1 MKLEIQRMP
10 ETRKKIKNYRNY
22 LRSPGPYTMH
32 KHHIRRTSTKH
43 DALGIKY
50 NAEAS
55 HTMHKHQDDAQAPKM
70 FPAKEYTAQAMD
82 Q

>member
-1 MKLEIQRMP
+1 
-10 ETRKKIKNYRNY
+10 
-22 LRSPGPYTMH
+22 MH